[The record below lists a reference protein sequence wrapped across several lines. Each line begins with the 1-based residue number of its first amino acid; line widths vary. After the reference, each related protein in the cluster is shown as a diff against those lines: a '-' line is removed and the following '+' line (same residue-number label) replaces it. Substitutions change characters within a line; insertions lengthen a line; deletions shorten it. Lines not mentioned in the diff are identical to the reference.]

1 MKILFIFL
9 SIVISIYADDDDNA
23 TTIAIIDLTG
33 DVVGNYFLSIFI
45 YYTAIITPF
54 FVAFG
59 LITKNVK

>member
-9 SIVISIYADDDDNA
+9 SIVISVYADDDNA

-59 LITKNVK
+59 LITKNMK